1 MKNKHRS
8 LPARSAFIVANTL
21 AATLFLG
28 LLALPSQQA
37 VMGYPN
43 SLTQGPVTELLVNQS
58 QWIQG
63 GAFPGRVM
71 ALYLSGSDESL
82 TPEHAQPTWL
92 NSEGITSDLH
102 SLKTHQVTTFAPYA
116 QLTSFG
122 LYTAAHDLFGNPNDV
137 TPRNSIIHRRF
148 DNTAARLFGVK
159 YVLADSQLTDPRVR
173 QISTIEGK
181 PPVRVYE
188 VDDPN
193 ISGFS
198 PTRVVMASNWTQIRK
213 SFSQRSFD
221 PRVTAL
227 LLQDGPSADSVPAV
241 LGAVATSSIRL
252 VGSGIEID
260 AELANPQEPALLV
273 LPFEF
278 SHCMTVS
285 SVSGQSPEELVP
297 VNGILTG
304 LVVSES
310 GRYEIQALT
319 SPFRTPVCR
328 FQDIEWWKRLFAQPS

>member
-1 MKNKHRS
+1 
-8 LPARSAFIVANTL
+8 
-21 AATLFLG
+21 
-28 LLALPSQQA
+28 
-37 VMGYPN
+37 MGYPN
-43 SLTQGPVTELLVNQS
+43 NLTQGPVTELLVEQS
-58 QWIQG
+58 QWLQG